1 MVSLLV
7 QCLHTTNFGFSF
19 LTSLLHLQPA
29 LPYSAIEK
37 KKNPPKK
44 RIYLPRIEKTPYD
57 SQEFLLALWNYFIF
71 CNGLLRI
78 VEVGKNAGGGR
89 RILGSKCFL
98 VHKNLKIKERWV
110 GSSCMDFL
118 GCYCFSIW
126 QVVVNRPIPWCLQ
139 SIGVYRLRALI
150 PVWVFAC
157 PIPLVP
163 THLLYTKLGSTP
175 HKSIHH

>member
-1 MVSLLV
+1 MVSILV
-7 QCLHTTNFGFSF
+7 KCLHTTNFGFSF

-29 LPYSAIEK
+29 LLYSAIEK
-37 KKNPPKK
+37 KNPPKK
-44 RIYLPRIEKTPYD
+44 HIYLPRIEKTPYD
-57 SQEFLLALWNYFIF
+57 SQEFLLTLWNYFIF

-78 VEVGKNAGGGR
+78 VEVGKNAGGR

-98 VHKNLKIKERWV
+98 VHKNLKIEEGWV